1 MENDILK
8 VLTVINQTAND
19 LYPDKYVVTVSDNGN
34 PGLYYP
40 EAKRI
45 VSPIDFTEDGVITSK
60 LTALF
65 FNNCNDLMD
74 DFIAIEKEVN
84 RRLEKLNL
92 TLNLEENQNQDENQD
107 DHSDCISDDTEL
119 ESQNDFYVLK
129 LGDYFI
135 KANAQLATYHNPK
148 LTDTIE
154 NALMFTDDDYE
165 DEFKEYV
172 LYYLAKGFKM
182 CKINLEE
189 V

>member
-45 VSPIDFTEDGVITSK
+45 VSPIDFTEDGVRTSK

-74 DFIAIEKEVN
+74 DFIAIENEVN

-92 TLNLEENQNQDENQD
+92 TLNLEENHDENK
-107 DHSDCISDDTEL
+107 DCVSDDTE
-119 ESQNDFYVLK
+119 SQNTFYVLK
-129 LGDYFI
+129 LGDWFMKY
-135 KANAQLATYHNPK
+135 NAQLATYHNPK
-148 LTDTIE
+148 LTTNIE

-165 DEFKEYV
+165 DEFKDAVE
-172 LYYLAKGFKM
+172 YYLAKGFKM

>member
-19 LYPDKYVVTVSDNGN
+19 LYPDKYVVTVNENGN

-45 VSPIDFTEDGVITSK
+45 VSPIAFGDDGSV
-60 LTALF
+60 LT

-74 DFIAIEKEVN
+74 DFIAIENEVN
-84 RRLEKLNL
+84 RRLENLNL
-92 TLNLEENQNQDENQD
+92 NLSLNLKENHDEDQNK
-107 DHSDCISDDTEL
+107 DCVSDDTE
-119 ESQNDFYVLK
+119 SQNTFYVLK
-129 LGDYFI
+129 LGDWFMKY
-135 KANAQLATYHNPK
+135 NAQLATYHNPK
-148 LTDTIE
+148 LTTNIE
-154 NALMFTDDDYE
+154 NALMFTDDDFE
-165 DEFKEYV
+165 DEFKDAVE
-172 LYYLAKGFKM
+172 YYLAKGFKM

>member
-1 MENDILK
+1 MKNDILK

-45 VSPIDFTEDGVITSK
+45 VSPIAFGDDGNV
-60 LTALF
+60 LT

-74 DFIAIEKEVN
+74 DFIAIENEVN

-92 TLNLEENQNQDENQD
+92 NLSLNLKENHDEDQNK
-107 DHSDCISDDTEL
+107 DCVSDDTE
-119 ESQNDFYVLK
+119 SQNNFYVLK
-129 LGDYFI
+129 LGDWFM
-135 KANAQLATYHNPK
+135 KATAQLATYHNPK
-148 LTDTIE
+148 LTDNFE
-154 NALMFTDDDYE
+154 DALVFTDDDYE
-165 DEFKEYV
+165 DEFKDAVE
-172 LYYLAKGFKM
+172 YYLAKGFKM